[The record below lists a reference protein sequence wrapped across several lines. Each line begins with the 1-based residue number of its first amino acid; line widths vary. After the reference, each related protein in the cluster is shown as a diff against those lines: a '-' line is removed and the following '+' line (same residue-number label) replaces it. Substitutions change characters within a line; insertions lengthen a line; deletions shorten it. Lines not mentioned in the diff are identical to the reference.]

1 MTMKPEFL
9 KGIMPALLTGFTD
22 DGSNIDSTR
31 VRMLAAHLMKQG
43 VHGLYVGGSS
53 GEMLL
58 CSVEE
63 RKTLLEAVLAETQKR
78 VTVIA
83 HVGCTG
89 TRETLEL
96 ARHAEKAGADALS
109 SVTPLYF
116 AYTFED
122 VKNYYIALAAETSLP
137 VIIYNI
143 PARTG
148 MTLNAAQL
156 HELLSIPNIAGMK
169 FTSSDFFLLERL
181 RADHPDKIFYN
192 GSDEMLLSGLAAGAD
207 GGIGTTYNF
216 QADRMLEIYRLYHE
230 GKMQEALAVQ
240 SKANKI
246 IESILKLG
254 VLPACKDLLAIGGM
268 PYGKCRAPFT
278 PLNDENRALLE
289 KAALENLG
297 ANFMLN

>member
-1 MTMKPEFL
+1 MKNEKL
-9 KGIMPALLTGFTD
+9 KGILPALMTAFTD
-22 DGSNIDSTR
+22 DNSAIDEKR
-31 VRMLAAHLMKQG
+31 VRALTRHLMKQG

-63 RKTLLEAVLAETQKR
+63 RRQLLETVLAETQKKI
-78 VTVIA
+78 TVIA

-89 TRETLEL
+89 TRETLSL
-96 ARHAEKAGADALS
+96 ARHAEAAGADALS

-116 AYTFED
+116 AYSFAE
-122 VKNYYIALAAETSLP
+122 VKRFYEALAAETSLP

-156 HELLSIPNIAGMK
+156 HELLSIPNVGGMK

-181 RADHPDKIFYN
+181 RADHPDQIFYN
-192 GSDEMLLSGLAAGAD
+192 GSDEMLLSGLSAGAD

-216 QADRMLEIYRLYHE
+216 QADRMLAIYRLYHE
-230 GKMQEALAVQ
+230 GKMQQALDVQ
-240 SKANKI
+240 SRANRI
-246 IESILKLG
+246 IETVIRYG
-254 VLPACKDLLAIGGM
+254 VMPACKEILRLGGLDYGICREPFLPLSADAQKALA
-268 PYGKCRAPFT
+268 
-278 PLNDENRALLE
+278 
-289 KAALENLG
+289 AAARENLG
-297 ANFMLN
+297 TDYMAD